1 MLYETPVF
9 RPMGDRALLVEL
21 GDEVSPPGNRKVR
34 ELLVALERHAVEGIL
49 EIVPSYRSIT
59 VVFDPLRVA
68 PPELG
73 QEIAEA
79 YKRMDSTEIPPPRTL
94 EVPVVYG
101 GNYGPDLEFVARYH
115 RLTPDEVIT
124 LHTGTAYHV
133 YMIGF
138 LPGFPYMG
146 DLPDA
151 LNTPRRETPRVAVP
165 QGSVAIALKQTGIYP
180 VQSPGGWHILGRTPL
195 RLFEAGRWPP
205 VPLEMG
211 DEVRFVA
218 VREHEVKAWP

>member
-165 QGSVAIALKQTGIYP
+165 RDPWPSPSSRRASIRFRVLGGGISWDARRSGSSKP
-180 VQSPGGWHILGRTPL
+180 V
-195 RLFEAGRWPP
+195 AGRLYPWKW
-205 VPLEMG
+205 VM
-211 DEVRFVA
+211 R
-218 VREHEVKAWP
+218 